1 MSQAAK
7 TPPYGNWKVLN
18 PRGDL
23 MFRSEEKR
31 AQWYL
36 KRNLAKIVSEN
47 VIQLLFEPNGHGH
60 VGDHYYLNEKHNRCV
75 VCGGIEDLTK
85 HHVIPRCY
93 RRYFPDKIKS
103 HTSYDV
109 MPLCIP
115 CHERYEESAFRLK
128 QKIAV
133 EYGMPVGGSAQCV
146 DEKLWKVRKA
156 AGALDRSSHTMPPE
170 RKEELLQ
177 LLREHYGKQ
186 DLTDEEIKVA
196 AGVDHRL
203 PYTHVYHGEY
213 VISKT
218 DGFVARWRSHF
229 VQTMNPQFLPDGW
242 TLDRSIWK
250 RD

>member
-1 MSQAAK
+1 
-7 TPPYGNWKVLN
+7 
-18 PRGDL
+18 
-23 MFRSEEKR
+23 MFRSEDKR

-47 VIQLLFEPNGHGH
+47 VIQLLFEPKGHGH
-60 VGDHYYLNEKHNRCV
+60 VGDYYYLNEKENRCV
-75 VCGGIEDLTK
+75 VCGSADELTK
-85 HHVIPRCY
+85 HHVVPRCY
-93 RRYFPDKIKS
+93 RRYFPETLKS

-109 MPLCIP
+109 LPLCIP
-115 CHERYEESAFRLK
+115 CHEKYEESAFRLK
-128 QKIAV
+128 QTIAT
-133 EYGMPVGGSAQCV
+133 EYGMPVGGSSQCV

-156 AGALDRSSHTMPPE
+156 AGALDRTSHTMPAA

-177 LLREHYGKQ
+177 LVRDYYCKQ
-186 DLTDEEIKVA
+186 ELTDEEIKVA
-196 AGVDHRL
+196 AGLNHKL
-203 PYTHVYHGEY
+203 KSIQVYHGEY

-218 DGFVARWRSHF
+218 DDLEGFVNRWRNHF